1 MNYRLIQEEAC
12 IENLATWMMMMDST
26 MISMKL
32 TPQKMKLAPL
42 RIILNYI
49 IQIQYLPLVMKR
61 QTLIQVRTHSA
72 MSFVK
77 VCVRCISTVL
87 MMPENVLPVSLLR
100 SFRFFA
106 IKTRKNVSAAA
117 HNEYIGLCNSML
129 SNGDD
134 TIRLWIRK
142 RRGIWGQFAVRLC

>member
-1 MNYRLIQEEAC
+1 
-12 IENLATWMMMMDST
+12 
-26 MISMKL
+26 MIMHSRSAMIL
-32 TPQKMKLAPL
+32 MRSTPQIILTPL
-42 RIILNYI
+42 RIILNYTI
-49 IQIQYLPLVMKR
+49 ARIPYLQVMKR
-61 QTLIQVRTHSA
+61 QTLTQVRTHLG

-87 MMPENVLPVSLLR
+87 MTLENELPVSLLH
-100 SFRFFA
+100 SFRLFA

-117 HNEYIGLCNSML
+117 HNKYIGLCNSMF

-134 TIRLWIRK
+134 TVHLSIRK